1 MSSEGGIPKFEFVEN
16 WPKFPEGQKLGQ
28 AVEVIVDSQDRVF
41 IFHRGENSPLIFD
54 KDGNYLGTWE
64 PNDHWKD
71 IHGVTIASDDQGEY
85 LIVTD
90 RDRHTVSRADLD
102 GNPVWTVGTPDQPAG
117 PEGYFNRPT
126 DAGVAPNGDIYVADG
141 YGNARVHQFTASGEH
156 VRSWGTPG
164 VAPGAFHLPH
174 AARVIERDGEPQV
187 YVCDRENWRIQ
198 RFSLDGKYLGKIT
211 GVKQPCDIIVDR
223 DGLRYVAE
231 LQGRVAIFDQ
241 DDFLVTRIGGER
253 NTEPGNFYAPH
264 STAVDSEGSLYVAE
278 VLEGQRISKFRR
290 VE

>member
-1 MSSEGGIPKFEFVEN
+1 MSSGGGIPQFEYAEG
-16 WPKFPEGQKLGQ
+16 WPSFPEGQKLGQ

-41 IFHRGENSPLIFD
+41 VFHRGENSPLIFD

-102 GNPVWTVGTPDQPAG
+102 GNPVWTIGTPDQPAD
-117 PEGYFNRPT
+117 PLGYFNRPT

-141 YGNARVHQFTASGEH
+141 YGNARVHQFTSGGEH
-156 VRSWGTPG
+156 VRSWGEPG
-164 VAPGAFHLPH
+164 VAPGAFRLPH
-174 AARVIERDGEPQV
+174 AARVIERDGQPQV

-198 RFSLDGKYLGKIT
+198 RFTLEGEYLGKIT

-241 DDFLVTRIGGER
+241 DDFLIARIGGER

-264 STAVDSEGSLYVAE
+264 SAAVDSEGSLYVAE
-278 VLEGQRISKFRR
+278 VLEGQRISKFKR
-290 VE
+290 V